1 MRPLSRP
8 ARGGSP
14 GAAKSG
20 RRALAWG
27 LCCLSLAAACQHRRE
42 ESCASV
48 QALVLEELRVTD
60 GFRDSQHDAHSLALN
75 ASQLEELSSRLKAL
89 QVGDA
94 ALREAVRRYGA
105 DLDVLAQSYAGIAR
119 VRARP
124 EREVAATDD
133 GQVGPGVSLATHE
146 DAVNAARSAI
156 SRLCAGP

>member
-1 MRPLSRP
+1 M
-8 ARGGSP
+8 
-14 GAAKSG
+14 SG

-27 LCCLSLAAACQHRRE
+27 LLALTVACPHRRE

-48 QALVLEELRVTD
+48 QALVMEELRVTD

-89 QVGDA
+89 RVSDA

-105 DLDVLAQSYAGIAR
+105 DLDLLARSHAHIAR

-124 EREVAATDD
+124 EQDVAAMDD
-133 GQVGPGVSLATHE
+133 GQVGPGVTLATYE
-146 DAVNAARSAI
+146 DSVNEARSAI
-156 SRLCAGP
+156 SRLCSRP